1 MKHVI
6 YNKWTLDDYSTDVIE
21 CIALSNIA
29 GYSSSSV
36 PLVLKAYGNV
46 YTRSLSRRPI
56 RTAGKKIMLN
66 NHSNTL
72 KKLSANNNLFN
83 NLYYMGE

>member
-1 MKHVI
+1 MKNVVED
-6 YNKWTLDDYSTDVIE
+6 NKWTLDDYSTDVIE

-36 PLVLKAYGNV
+36 PLVLKAYSN
-46 YTRSLSRRPI
+46 TKSLLRRPVRI
-56 RTAGKKIMLN
+56 TATKVTLN

-72 KKLSANNNLFN
+72 KKLSANSYLYN
-83 NLYYMGE
+83 NLYYRSE